1 VQYGDPLALH
11 PGAVSVT
18 SATDQQAESRA
29 RLSDAMLLYYGG
41 VILLITLVPFRFT
54 LPPEIHMLWTGGV
67 TDTLANIALFVPI
80 GILYPI
86 SSRGPLRARVLRAVL
101 LGGLLSLAI
110 ELAQTAEPERYSSV
124 IDVLANTTG
133 AALGAAL
140 LLLVV
145 RHLGASARLR
155 GRVSLELPLMGL
167 LYLAVPLLWLSALT
181 VGDEPTRWVLPALL
195 CAFGGRLWSVLFR
208 FHFGPLGGVSVLQ
221 MRLAAALWA
230 LVGMA
235 PAAQHPETI
244 LLAALLTAACVHPAS
259 APEPGER
266 RFEQAALTH
275 AMPMFLAF
283 LALLVAL
290 PLAEGV
296 AHWRISIGF
305 PATVRALSTLEQLR
319 TLECLA
325 AASVL
330 GYVVAETGGRRE
342 LPYPRVLPRLIALS
356 AAFAVGLEAV
366 RGVQPGI
373 GASVAE
379 GILVTVAGP
388 YGGWIYH
395 LQRRLVRS
403 RSNEPALRGVDAP
416 RSAMSSVPDRG
427 ERLQIQTGQRLLPPA
442 ALRSHSHSEQARTE

>member
-1 VQYGDPLALH
+1 
-11 PGAVSVT
+11 
-18 SATDQQAESRA
+18 
-29 RLSDAMLLYYGG
+29 MLLYYGG
-41 VILLITLVPFRFT
+41 IILLITLVPFRFT
-54 LPPEIHMLWTGGV
+54 IPPELHMLWTGGV
-67 TDTLANIALFVPI
+67 ADTLANIALFVPI

-86 SSRGPLRARVLRAVL
+86 SSGGPIRARVFRAVIV
-101 LGGLLSLAI
+101 GGLLSLAI

-155 GRVSLELPLMGL
+155 GRISLELPLMGL

-181 VGDEPTRWVLPALL
+181 VGDEPTRWALPALL
-195 CAFGGRLWSVLFR
+195 CVFGGRLWSVLFR

-230 LVGMA
+230 VVGMA
-235 PAAQHPETI
+235 PAAQHPWAI
-244 LLAALLTAACVHPAS
+244 LLAALLTAACVQPGS
-259 APEPGER
+259 APELAGER

-275 AMPMFLAF
+275 AMPAFLAF

-290 PLAEGV
+290 PLAEGL

-305 PATVRALSTLEQLR
+305 PATVRALSTKEQLR
-319 TLECLA
+319 ALACLA

-330 GYVVAETGGRRE
+330 GYEVAEMGGRRE
-342 LPYPRVLPRLIALS
+342 LTYGRVLPRLIALS
-356 AAFAVGLEAV
+356 AVFAAGLEAV
-366 RGVQPGI
+366 RGMQPGI

-379 GILVTVAGP
+379 GILVTLSGP

-395 LQRRLVRS
+395 LQRRLVRGS
-403 RSNEPALRGVDAP
+403 GRN
-416 RSAMSSVPDRG
+416 RG
-427 ERLQIQTGQRLLPPA
+427 EPVPRGPGDAAPHPGQEARLSRRGRTSWHPVTQGGCAPAVTPEPPHIRKE
-442 ALRSHSHSEQARTE
+442 RS